1 MAANIEFSYDEK
13 TYRHYINGVSV
24 ISHPHH
30 YTIALIQMAE
40 NLAEY
45 GGIDILADSME
56 DAMRPVL
63 DKLYAD
69 NNVASAAEKL
79 AEAQKYYD
87 YIGIGLMEVSGD
99 QNGGEVT
106 MTRSHVDEAWLTK
119 FGQVDSSVNH
129 LTRGLIAA
137 MFASAYDSPVQ
148 SYQVEETSSLVK
160 GDDASRFTVKLK

>member
-1 MAANIEFSYDEK
+1 MATNIEFSYDEK

-24 ISHPHH
+24 VSHPHH

-40 NLAEY
+40 SLADY
-45 GGIDILADSME
+45 GGIDILAESME

-63 DKLYAD
+63 DALHKD
-69 NNVASAAEKL
+69 NDVVSTEEKL

-87 YIGIGLMEVSGD
+87 YIGIGLMKVSGD

-106 MTRSHVDEAWLTK
+106 LTRSHVDEAWLTK
-119 FGQVDSSVNH
+119 FGQRDSAVNH

-137 MFASAYDSPVQ
+137 MFASAYDYPGQ